1 MARTAPRGS
10 TQPGASTA
18 PYARSPKSREDRGS
32 QHSLG
37 LNRDQMSRGL
47 TLSQRSVGFSQ
58 KHFRIMRAAA
68 WPRSYQPNCFAL
80 FVEDLGEQ
88 VDGGEVVDDEAI
100 QNGRRRRGDAARR
113 SGTQRLR
120 GGDESRARR
129 GEEREEGAEPRHFF
143 GPISTGGGKSGPFL
157 NIEKGEEVFSFL
169 RSNKGE

>member
-58 KHFRIMRAAA
+58 RHFRIMRAAA

-143 GPISTGGGKSGPFL
+143 SPISTGGEGAKRTTRKTDVMSRVFFFPF
-157 NIEKGEEVFSFL
+157 
-169 RSNKGE
+169 